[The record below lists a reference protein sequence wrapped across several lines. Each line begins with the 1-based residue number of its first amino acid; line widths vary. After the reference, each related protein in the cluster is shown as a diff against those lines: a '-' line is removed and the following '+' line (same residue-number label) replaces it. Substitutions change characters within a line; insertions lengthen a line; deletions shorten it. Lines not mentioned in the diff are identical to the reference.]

1 MKAYHFVGE
10 TLRDGGPIPADG
22 EWLVHAGEIIPCK
35 SGLHASVEPFDA
47 LTHAPG
53 STLCL
58 VALEG
63 DLVAHGNDKWV
74 GRRRKILKRFDATY
88 LLRRFA
94 ADQALSVKH
103 LWDMPTIV
111 EEYLTTL
118 DATKRD
124 AAYAAAYGA
133 QAAANAA
140 YAAAVYADAW
150 VAARAAA
157 RNAAYAAAVY
167 ADAWVAALDA
177 ARSDFNKRIEKEL
190 KENENANLPKSEC
203 D

>member
-10 TLRDGGPIPADG
+10 TLKDGRPIPADG

-47 LTHAPG
+47 LTYAPG
-53 STLCL
+53 ATLCL

-63 DLVAHGNDKWV
+63 DLVVHGNDKWV
-74 GRRRKILKRFDATY
+74 GSRRKILKHFDATY

-103 LWDMPTIV
+103 LWDMPPIV

-118 DATKRD
+118 DATKRN
-124 AAYAAAYGA
+124 AARYAALDVAYDAA
-133 QAAANAA
+133 QAAVYAA

-150 VAARAAA
+150 VAARAAV
-157 RNAAYAAAVY
+157 RDAAG
-167 ADAWVAALDA
+167 DA

-190 KENENANLPKSEC
+190 KE
-203 D
+203 

>member
-1 MKAYHFVGE
+1 MYHFVGE

-22 EWLVHAGEIIPCK
+22 EWLIHEGEIIPCQ

-47 LTHAPG
+47 LTYAPG
-53 STLCL
+53 ATLCL

-63 DLVAHGNDKWV
+63 DLVAYGNDKWV

-103 LWDMPTIV
+103 LWDMPPIV

-124 AAYAAAYGA
+124 AARAAAY
-133 QAAANAA
+133 
-140 YAAAVYADAW
+140 AW

-167 ADAWVAALDA
+167 ADAWVAARAAVRDAAGDA
-177 ARSDFNKRIEKEL
+177 ARSDFNKRIDKEL
-190 KENENANLPKSEC
+190 KE
-203 D
+203 